1 MMQMLAGITVL
12 DFSQFLSGPS
22 AALRLADLGAT
33 VIKVENPAGGDI
45 CRRLYIS
52 NLDIDGDSSLFH
64 AINRNKQGIAVDLKN
79 DADRQRLLPLLKQA
93 DVMIFNFRPGVSAR
107 LGLDYDSIKTLNP
120 GVVYGEITGYGDE
133 GPWRDKPGQ
142 DLLVQALSG
151 LCHLNGNAD
160 QPPLPFGLSIAD
172 LFAGEHLAQGI
183 LAGLLSRITRGEGS
197 LVQVSLL
204 ESILDVQFEVLT
216 TWLNDGQQP
225 PRRSQVNNAN
235 AYIAAPYGIYATAD
249 GFLAI
254 AMTPIPR
261 LGELLGCPGLLA
273 YTDPKQWSNQRD
285 EIKRLLSDH
294 LLSGTTADWLQRL
307 EAADVWCARVQT
319 WEQLTGS
326 EGFKVLQMLQAV
338 DRPDGGTFLTTRCP
352 IRIDGERFFS
362 SKGAPGI
369 GEDNRLLS

>member
-64 AINRNKQGIAVDLKN
+64 AINRNKQGIAVDLKD

-183 LAGLLSRITRGEGS
+183 LAGLLSRINRGEGS

-249 GFLAI
+249 GFIAI

-273 YTDPKQWSNQRD
+273 YTDPEQWSNQRD

-319 WEQLTGS
+319 WEQLAGS

-338 DRPDGGTFLTTRCP
+338 DRPGGGTFLTTRCP